1 MIMRIFTIAPLLAL
15 PILIYHFV
23 AVSASASGMD
33 AALGAVLFSM
43 PMISGGAWSFTT
55 SDAILLFG
63 VAMLFIEI
71 VKATSSRSSSLAN
84 HGLST
89 AIFVVSLIEFLL
101 LKSFATS
108 TFFFLMMFALMDLIG
123 GSMVTI
129 VSARRDFG
137 VGDGL
142 AR

>member
-1 MIMRIFTIAPLLAL
+1 MVFRIFTIAPLLAL
-15 PILIYHFV
+15 PILVYHFV
-23 AVSASASGMD
+23 VVSASAAGVEST
-33 AALGAVLFSM
+33 LNAVIFSM
-43 PMISGGAWSFTT
+43 PMISGGKWAFTT
-55 SDAILLFG
+55 ADAILLFG
-63 VAMLFIEI
+63 VVMLFLEI

-89 AIFVVSLIEFLL
+89 VVFVICLIEFLL

-108 TFFFLMMFALMDLIG
+108 TFFFLMMFALLDLLG